1 MSMPC
6 HLLETW
12 GGLFLQEYQV
22 CFLELQVWNILKL
35 EYSFR
40 VRVCR
45 GPTVCR
51 TPLGPARGSGRRKN
65 IVILRVCV
73 PPSFP
78 SSDTAHDSNF
88 PVG

>member
-1 MSMPC
+1 MPC

-12 GGLFLQEYQV
+12 GGVCLQEYQV

-40 VRVCR
+40 VRVCC

-51 TPLGPARGSGRRKN
+51 TPLDPARGGERRKD
-65 IVILRVCV
+65 IVILRICV
-73 PPSFP
+73 PLPFP